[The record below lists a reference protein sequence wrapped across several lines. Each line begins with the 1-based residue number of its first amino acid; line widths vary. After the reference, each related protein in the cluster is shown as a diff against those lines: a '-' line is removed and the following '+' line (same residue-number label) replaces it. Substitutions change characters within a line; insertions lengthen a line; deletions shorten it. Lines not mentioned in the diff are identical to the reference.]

1 MKMEIRRIKPD
12 ECPICQYKFKMCQCK
27 YGGKSHPE
35 RDRQVRV
42 VFDNMYLLNEQQ
54 REHIIKLQEFF
65 NTSYTDRAMQE
76 IKEQLILSQ
85 EKDENTIYFTEGIL
99 ARNFDPE
106 NPKYPLPEDIVAKV
120 KIE

>member
-1 MKMEIRRIKPD
+1 MDIRLIKPN
-12 ECPICQYKFKMCQCK
+12 ECPICHYEFKMCQCK

-35 RDRQVRV
+35 RTNNIRV

-65 NTSYTDRAMQE
+65 DMSYTDRAMQE

-85 EKDENTIYFTEGIL
+85 KKDENTFFFTGGIL
-99 ARNFDPE
+99 VRNFDPE
-106 NPKYPLPEDIVAKV
+106 NPKPPLQEDIIAKV
-120 KIE
+120 GGSE